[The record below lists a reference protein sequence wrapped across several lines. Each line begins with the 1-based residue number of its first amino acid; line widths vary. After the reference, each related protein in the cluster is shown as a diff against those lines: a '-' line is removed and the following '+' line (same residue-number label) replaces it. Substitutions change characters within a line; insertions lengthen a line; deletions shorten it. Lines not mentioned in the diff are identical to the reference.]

1 MSIQHNVINDHA
13 SFIPLANRFRGFCP
27 VVVDV
32 ETGGFNP
39 QTDALLEVAAII
51 IGIDERGSLHCK
63 ESFSVHVQPFEGA
76 NLEPASMEI
85 NGIDPFHPLR
95 IAQPEDIALKAIF
108 KEVRRACKENLCKR
122 AILVGHNA
130 HFDLNFMNKSAERAK
145 VKSNPFHPF
154 SCFDT
159 VTLGAMAHGQ
169 TVLSRIS
176 QVAGLSW
183 ENDQAHSA
191 LYDAMMTAE
200 VFCKILNTW
209 NQKVSSF
216 IPVARNA
223 SEEQRN
229 ETELE
234 DD

>member
-85 NGIDPFHPLR
+85 NGIDPVSYTHLTLPT
-95 IAQPEDIALKAIF
+95 KA
-108 KEVRRACKENLCKR
+108 
-122 AILVGHNA
+122 
-130 HFDLNFMNKSAERAK
+130 
-145 VKSNPFHPF
+145 
-154 SCFDT
+154 
-159 VTLGAMAHGQ
+159 
-169 TVLSRIS
+169 
-176 QVAGLSW
+176 
-183 ENDQAHSA
+183 
-191 LYDAMMTAE
+191 
-200 VFCKILNTW
+200 
-209 NQKVSSF
+209 
-216 IPVARNA
+216 
-223 SEEQRN
+223 
-229 ETELE
+229 
-234 DD
+234 